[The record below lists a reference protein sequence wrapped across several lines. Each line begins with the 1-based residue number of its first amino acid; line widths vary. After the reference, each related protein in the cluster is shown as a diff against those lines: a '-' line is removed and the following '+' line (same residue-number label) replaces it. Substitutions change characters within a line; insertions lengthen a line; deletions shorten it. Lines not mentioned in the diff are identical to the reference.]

1 MTLSLPWV
9 RQWKAQKQP
18 SEARF
23 CTVLREREHERERCW
38 LDSLFSLLIMSFSI
52 YDWQIKCLL
61 MKWGTGGEEGQKG
74 RGEAEIDFCGQRRRK
89 AVHEIHY
96 IPKQWAQ
103 EKKSFSF
110 CTDNKP
116 ASRWMETS
124 ISHTGMINHTHTHTD
139 VKRLWWVYASLCAVK
154 ACLKLP
160 WARKYKGNRTVITE
174 ACWAINS
181 PVRHVR
187 PVLTQE
193 MKACYRDLTIKE
205 QIKPFHRHLEATYD
219 NHSSD
224 SYRSKANW
232 DEPYLLRDILRH
244 PIYSFSLTSTY
255 NVSLQ
260 CRVYKGYF
268 WPLYIQT

>member
-9 RQWKAQKQP
+9 HQWKAQKQP
-18 SEARF
+18 SEAHF
-23 CTVLREREHERERCW
+23 CTVLRERERERERCW

-61 MKWGTGGEEGQKG
+61 MKWGMGGEEEQKG

-103 EKKSFSF
+103 EKKSLSF

-116 ASRWMETS
+116 ASRWIETS
-124 ISHTGMINHTHTHTD
+124 ISHTGIISHTHTHTD
-139 VKRLWWVYASLCAVK
+139 VKRPRRVYASVCA
-154 ACLKLP
+154 ACLKLL
-160 WARKYKGNRTVITE
+160 WARKYKGNRAVITE

-181 PVRHVR
+181 PVRDVQ

-193 MKACYRDLTIKE
+193 VKAFHMDPTMKE
-205 QIKPFHRHLEATYD
+205 QIRATVGIWRPFVTIIQVI
-219 NHSSD
+219 HS
-224 SYRSKANW
+224 
-232 DEPYLLRDILRH
+232 
-244 PIYSFSLTSTY
+244 FFF
-255 NVSLQ
+255 Q
-260 CRVYKGYF
+260 
-268 WPLYIQT
+268 

>member
-1 MTLSLPWV
+1 MSVTLSLSLLLSSPGMIKAAFFCFVRFWKHIRGCVFLPVNKIHQKPDRAEKETWREREREMRYNERINKLTERMTLSLPWV

-23 CTVLREREHERERCW
+23 CTVLRKREHERERCW

-61 MKWGTGGEEGQKG
+61 MKWGRGGEEGQKG

-124 ISHTGMINHTHTHTD
+124 ISHTGMINHT
-139 VKRLWWVYASLCAVK
+139 
-154 ACLKLP
+154 
-160 WARKYKGNRTVITE
+160 
-174 ACWAINS
+174 
-181 PVRHVR
+181 
-187 PVLTQE
+187 Q
-193 MKACYRDLTIKE
+193 M
-205 QIKPFHRHLEATYD
+205 
-219 NHSSD
+219 
-224 SYRSKANW
+224 
-232 DEPYLLRDILRH
+232 
-244 PIYSFSLTSTY
+244 
-255 NVSLQ
+255 
-260 CRVYKGYF
+260 
-268 WPLYIQT
+268 

>member
-1 MTLSLPWV
+1 MKFITFPNNELK
-9 RQWKAQKQP
+9 R
-18 SEARF
+18 R
-23 CTVLREREHERERCW
+23 
-38 LDSLFSLLIMSFSI
+38 SLFLSAQTINLHH
-52 YDWQIKCLL
+52 
-61 MKWGTGGEEGQKG
+61 GEWRLQLAT
-74 RGEAEIDFCGQRRRK
+74 RHD
-89 AVHEIHY
+89 
-96 IPKQWAQ
+96 
-103 EKKSFSF
+103 
-110 CTDNKP
+110 KP
-116 ASRWMETS
+116 
-124 ISHTGMINHTHTHTD
+124 HTHTHTD

-193 MKACYRDLTIKE
+193 MKACYRDLTMKE

-219 NHSSD
+219 NNSSD

-255 NVSLQ
+255 NV
-260 CRVYKGYF
+260 
-268 WPLYIQT
+268 